1 MNDTGYMILLRTSR
15 DRGTEV
21 VWAPIHTRLHT
32 YMAAWLANG
41 NTYEVLE
48 VFHCEQRIGDAGR
61 AVERH
66 KRVMREY

>member
-1 MNDTGYMILLRTSR
+1 
-15 DRGTEV
+15 
-21 VWAPIHTRLHT
+21 
-32 YMAAWLANG
+32 MAAWLANG

-48 VFHCEQRIGDAGR
+48 VFHCEQRIGDAVR